1 MDVGKILNIWT
12 NEYNP
17 FQKWKLLA
25 WYERMIGIREGKFL
39 APVNI
44 ALDLNQGTSKV
55 KACGKFNCNF
65 CMSNFVEYE
74 EKPSQVPYEL
84 LLGLPKFFAE
94 WGVKSLC
101 IAGHHSDPALYNQDV
116 TSKFLIQC
124 KGYGIQVGFVTNG
137 AYLTKDLMKVLVHTC
152 EWTGFSINAGT
163 KETHRLIT
171 KTDTWDKIIE
181 NIQIMYDYQFRYNL
195 KHTIGY
201 KYIITDDNYMEIDNG
216 VRLAS
221 SIGVRHFQLRP
232 GELSLERSRKIDT
245 KVVEHQMKKALSY
258 QRRDFEV
265 FGLREKFTAEFTK
278 ITPNRCIASPLGS
291 TWMADGTVVI
301 CPDRRWTANRFNLG
315 NFIEEGPDIIRER
328 WGSKRHMEM
337 IRAIN
342 EDIHN
347 CIRCTAFSWH
357 HIYENVVMEDK
368 LNITLI

>member
-1 MDVGKILNIWT
+1 MSNIWT

-17 FQKWKLLA
+17 FQKWKFLA
-25 WYERMIGIREGKFL
+25 WYDRMLGVKNSKFMS
-39 APVNI
+39 PVNI

-55 KACGKFNCNF
+55 KLCGKFNCNF

-74 EKPSQVPYEL
+74 EKPAIIPHDL
-84 LLGLPKFFAE
+84 LLRLPKFFAE

-101 IAGHHSDPALYNQDV
+101 IAGHHSDPTLYNQDV
-116 TSKFLIQC
+116 TARFLTLC
-124 KGYGIQVGFVTNG
+124 KTYGVQVGFVTNG
-137 AYLTKDLMKVLVHTC
+137 AYLTKDLIKVLVDTC

-163 KETHRLIT
+163 KETHKLIT

-181 NIQIMYDYQFRYNL
+181 NIGEMYSYQCYSGS

-232 GELSLERSRKIDT
+232 GELSLERSQKIDT
-245 KVVEHQMKKALSY
+245 KIVEKQMKKALSY

-278 ITPNRCIASPLGS
+278 KTPKKCIASPLGS

-301 CPDRRWTANRFNLG
+301 CPDRRWTAAKFNLG
-315 NFIEEGPDIIRER
+315 NFVTEGPEAIRAKWGGSSHLHMIRE
-328 WGSKRHMEM
+328 
-337 IRAIN
+337 IN
-342 EDIHN
+342 KDINN

-357 HIYENVVMEDK
+357 EIYENVIEED
-368 LNITLI
+368 NINVALI